1 MASTTTSVISGIIT
15 RIEWCRKQRTKA
27 RTQPELEGWRA
38 EEEGLRDAILDRE
51 HTNQYRYSPP
61 AVSERYALGLED
73 GRALIRLARVDLH
86 LAAGRQDEE
95 SLCTSHGDSGEESGS
110 SIGGSPF

>member
-1 MASTTTSVISGIIT
+1 MNLVLRSAGTGRNGMDIQGRLTSEACTIQPRRRAMASTTTSVISGIIT

-61 AVSERYALGLED
+61 AVSERYAIGLE
-73 GRALIRLARVDLH
+73 
-86 LAAGRQDEE
+86 
-95 SLCTSHGDSGEESGS
+95 
-110 SIGGSPF
+110 